1 MKWAIVGASMCQWW
15 IKNKIMIID
24 AHVHISIFDN
34 NASSLQGAFDLLLEE
49 MKKNGIDSAIII
61 PDNIEGSDNIADLN
75 KAIDLIGDRKNL
87 FLLGSPQIIQ
97 RGSGELEK
105 YQKLLEEG
113 KIKGIKFFPGH
124 DPYYPTD
131 ERCLPYYE
139 LCEKLDVPVLFH
151 TGENSGDS
159 ECAKWNDPK
168 YIVEVAKKYPKLKII
183 ITHYYWPK
191 MDYCYEITKDIQNIY
206 FETAAMADAEV
217 VEKSGGIEK
226 VREILKRTITD
237 RPNRVIFGTDWPMCK
252 IEEHIELVKSL
263 GLGED
268 AESMIL
274 MGNAVKAY
282 RLPI

>member
-1 MKWAIVGASMCQWW
+1 
-15 IKNKIMIID
+15 MIID
-24 AHVHISIFDN
+24 SHVHISLYNDN
-34 NASSLQGAFDLLLEE
+34 AKSLPDAFGLFLQEIERNEIGA
-49 MKKNGIDSAIII
+49 AIII
-61 PDNIEGSDNIADLN
+61 PDNIKGSENIADLE
-75 KAIDLIGDRKNL
+75 KAIELIGERKNL

-105 YQKLLEEG
+105 YKKLLEEG

-168 YIVEVAKKYPKLKII
+168 YIVEIAQKYPKLKVI

-191 MDYCYEITKDIQNIY
+191 MDYCYEITKDVPNIY

-217 VEKSGGIEK
+217 IEKSGGIEK
-226 VREILKRTITD
+226 VREILQKTIAD
-237 RPNRVIFGTDWPMCK
+237 RPDKVIFGTDWPMCK
-252 IEEHIELVKSL
+252 IDDHIKLVKSL
-263 GLGED
+263 GLGVEL
-268 AESMIL
+268 ENKVFSENSINIYKL
-274 MGNAVKAY
+274 LV
-282 RLPI
+282 

>member
-1 MKWAIVGASMCQWW
+1 
-15 IKNKIMIID
+15 MIID